1 MTVVSAV
8 KLNRLLARATTDY
21 RDEPAFFQALLKASV
36 YAHVPKDDPVG
47 RRFRFIQFN
56 HPETGVLILPFF
68 TDEVKARAAAGTTAR
83 VVAVPGRMFLEATLG
98 ATLMLNPNDE
108 HGMLYPE
115 EVKTLL
121 ATGRMARLDKVIV
134 AAGSE
139 PVVKPLETIPPWLAD
154 LLLVSLAKLR
164 FVELAYMATM
174 HAANEAA
181 PSRSLLAIAT
191 EAGFGERAVHAVIT
205 DLQPA
210 CEEHQMALD
219 ITYFEPGQCPPWIG
233 GLELTP
239 IYDKKW
245 GERLLDVPST
255 SPN

>member
-1 MTVVSAV
+1 VVSAV
-8 KLNRLLARATTDY
+8 KLSRLLARATVDH
-21 RDEPAFFQALLKASV
+21 REEPAFFQALLKANV

-47 RRFRFIQFN
+47 RRLRFIQFN

-68 TDEVKARAAAGTTAR
+68 TDEAKARAAAGTSAR
-83 VVAVPGRMFLEATLG
+83 VVALPGRMFLEATVG

-108 HGMLYPE
+108 HGTLYPE

-121 ATGRMARLDKVIV
+121 ATGRMARLNKVTV

-139 PVVKPLETIPPWLAD
+139 PVVKPLETIPPWLVD
-154 LLLVSLAKLR
+154 LLLVSLAKLP
-164 FVELAYMATM
+164 FVELAYIASM
-174 HAANEAA
+174 HAADGAT
-181 PSRSLLAIAT
+181 PSSTLLAIGT
-191 EAGFGERAVHAVIT
+191 EAGLGERAVHAVIS

-210 CEEHQMALD
+210 CEEHRMALD
-219 ITYFEPGQCPPWIG
+219 ITYFEPGQRPPCIG

-245 GERLLDVPST
+245 GERLVDVPST